1 MDIEMT
7 FMDGMS
13 AAEEIR
19 RADPEVL
26 IIFITNSPQYA
37 IKGYAVQA
45 LDYILKPLSYY
56 AFCQRMNHVRE
67 LLGRRQKHF
76 LTVPCAGGV
85 QKLDASDIYYVEI
98 CDHDLLFHTKQGEVH
113 STGSMRDVE
122 QKLPPENFFRSSKA
136 YLVNLEH
143 VDGIQDEDAI
153 VNGDRVQIS
162 RAKRK
167 AFWRRSITTW
177 GKTSDAS
184 GNSGQHSPPVYRA
197 GGLACLPFVSVLSAQ
212 AYSRLA
218 AVYDPRGVL
227 LLLGVFMQATGQVPQ
242 FWFLPCIAVSILIMY
257 LYIRMQTD
265 VPARCAGYYCVR
277 AFILGELAASLE
289 WQLYYYMVGQHG
301 TPGAGVRV
309 CILAVVYAAVYGVV
323 FAQERNYNDIASPLH
338 VHKKEF
344 LSTLFIGVAVYATSN
359 LSYVSP
365 DTPFSGKVTA
375 EIYNI
380 RTLVD
385 LGGMAIL
392 FAHHMQLVEY
402 RRKKERD
409 ALQNV
414 LQAQYAQYR
423 SAQDSIDLINKNITT
438 SSTRLL
444 CCAARPQRK
453 SPLSRRDGAGD
464 PQL

>member
-1 MDIEMT
+1 MET
-7 FMDGMS
+7 
-13 AAEEIR
+13 
-19 RADPEVL
+19 EVL
-26 IIFITNSPQYA
+26 GNIPRLYT
-37 IKGYAVQA
+37 A
-45 LDYILKPLSYY
+45 LAD
-56 AFCQRMNHVRE
+56 
-67 LLGRRQKHF
+67 
-76 LTVPCAGGV
+76 
-85 QKLDASDIYYVEI
+85 
-98 CDHDLLFHTKQGEVH
+98 
-113 STGSMRDVE
+113 
-122 QKLPPENFFRSSKA
+122 
-136 YLVNLEH
+136 
-143 VDGIQDEDAI
+143 
-153 VNGDRVQIS
+153 
-162 RAKRK
+162 
-167 AFWRRSITTW
+167 W
-177 GKTSDAS
+177 
-184 GNSGQHSPPVYRA
+184 
-197 GGLACLPFVSVLSAQ
+197 LACLLYLFFLPKRTAGWRR
-212 AYSRLA
+212 YTIH
-218 AVYDPRGVL
+218 AVFL
-227 LLLGVFMQATGQVPQ
+227 LLLGVFMQATGRVPQ

-289 WQLYYYMVGQHG
+289 WQLYYYMVRQRG

-323 FAQERNYNDIASPLH
+323 FALERNYNDIASPLH

-344 LSTLFIGVAVYATSN
+344 LSTLFIGVAVYAASN

-375 EIYNI
+375 EIYNS

-423 SAQDSIDLINKNITT
+423 SAQDSIDLINKKYHDLKHQIAVLRSETSEEKAHYLDAMEQEIRSYEAQNKTGNEVLDTILTSKSLYCQQHGINMTCVADGTLLNFLTT
-438 SSTRLL
+438 GEICTIVGTALDNATESVLTEQDPEKRLIRTAIYAQNGFVMLRFENYCTQPVELGPDGLPRRSSHGGYDLKSVRAAAEARGGTLTLHWENEWFTLRVLL
-444 CCAARPQRK
+444 PQK
-453 SPLSRRDGAGD
+453 
-464 PQL
+464 

>member
-1 MDIEMT
+1 MET
-7 FMDGMS
+7 
-13 AAEEIR
+13 
-19 RADPEVL
+19 EVL
-26 IIFITNSPQYA
+26 GNIPRLYT
-37 IKGYAVQA
+37 A
-45 LDYILKPLSYY
+45 LAD
-56 AFCQRMNHVRE
+56 
-67 LLGRRQKHF
+67 
-76 LTVPCAGGV
+76 
-85 QKLDASDIYYVEI
+85 
-98 CDHDLLFHTKQGEVH
+98 
-113 STGSMRDVE
+113 
-122 QKLPPENFFRSSKA
+122 
-136 YLVNLEH
+136 
-143 VDGIQDEDAI
+143 
-153 VNGDRVQIS
+153 
-162 RAKRK
+162 
-167 AFWRRSITTW
+167 W
-177 GKTSDAS
+177 
-184 GNSGQHSPPVYRA
+184 
-197 GGLACLPFVSVLSAQ
+197 LACLLYLFFLPKRTAGWRR
-212 AYSRLA
+212 YTIH
-218 AVYDPRGVL
+218 AVFL

-289 WQLYYYMVGQHG
+289 WQLYYYMAGQHG

-323 FAQERNYNDIASPLH
+323 FALERNYNDIASPLH

-423 SAQDSIDLINKNITT
+423 SAQDSIDLINKKYHDLKHQIAVLRSETSEEKAHYLDAMEQEIRSYEAQNKTGNEVLDTILTSKSLYCQQHGITLT
-438 SSTRLL
+438 CVADGAALDFMDMMDLCSLFGNALDNAIESVEKLPDSEQRLIHLVVTRKKNFVWIRVENTYDGAFRADGTLPKTTKTD
-444 CCAARPQRK
+444 ARYHGYGLKSIYDTAEKYGDRK
-453 SPLSRRDGAGD
+453 SVV
-464 PQL
+464 

>member
-1 MDIEMT
+1 MQ
-7 FMDGMS
+7 S
-13 AAEEIR
+13 
-19 RADPEVL
+19 EVL
-26 IIFITNSPQYA
+26 GNIPRLYT
-37 IKGYAVQA
+37 A
-45 LDYILKPLSYY
+45 LAD
-56 AFCQRMNHVRE
+56 
-67 LLGRRQKHF
+67 
-76 LTVPCAGGV
+76 
-85 QKLDASDIYYVEI
+85 
-98 CDHDLLFHTKQGEVH
+98 
-113 STGSMRDVE
+113 
-122 QKLPPENFFRSSKA
+122 
-136 YLVNLEH
+136 
-143 VDGIQDEDAI
+143 
-153 VNGDRVQIS
+153 
-162 RAKRK
+162 
-167 AFWRRSITTW
+167 W
-177 GKTSDAS
+177 
-184 GNSGQHSPPVYRA
+184 
-197 GGLACLPFVSVLSAQ
+197 LACLLYLFFLPKRTAGWRR
-212 AYSRLA
+212 YTIH
-218 AVYDPRGVL
+218 AVFL

-289 WQLYYYMVGQHG
+289 WQLYYYMAGRQG

-323 FAQERNYNDIASPLH
+323 FALERNYNDIASPLH

-344 LSTLFIGVAVYATSN
+344 LSTLFIGVAVYAASN

-365 DTPFSGKVTA
+365 DTPFSGKMTA

-423 SAQDSIDLINKNITT
+423 SAQDSIDLINKKYHDLKHQIAVLRSETSEEKAHYLDAMEQEIRSYEAQNKTGNEVLDTILTSKSLYCQQHGITLT
-438 SSTRLL
+438 
-444 CCAARPQRK
+444 CVA
-453 SPLSRRDGAGD
+453 DGAALDFMDTMDLCSLFGNALD
-464 PQL
+464 NAIESVEKLPDS